1 MRVRCLFAGLRG
13 ALVLLLLAGGLGVGM
28 HVFAPRVGEARGHPC
43 VTVQDHPLPL
53 PSTVDPARFVDYEK
67 LVLGFLQRGE
77 YKALHWCVDKG
88 VRDTGPFVQGVYYG
102 THPAV
107 RIFYSP
113 GVMRWLLDGRR
124 GTIPDGAMIIK
135 EQ

>member
-1 MRVRCLFAGLRG
+1 
-13 ALVLLLLAGGLGVGM
+13 
-28 HVFAPRVGEARGHPC
+28 
-43 VTVQDHPLPL
+43 
-53 PSTVDPARFVDYEK
+53 
-67 LVLGFLQRGE
+67 
-77 YKALHWCVDKG
+77 
-88 VRDTGPFVQGVYYG
+88 
-102 THPAV
+102 V